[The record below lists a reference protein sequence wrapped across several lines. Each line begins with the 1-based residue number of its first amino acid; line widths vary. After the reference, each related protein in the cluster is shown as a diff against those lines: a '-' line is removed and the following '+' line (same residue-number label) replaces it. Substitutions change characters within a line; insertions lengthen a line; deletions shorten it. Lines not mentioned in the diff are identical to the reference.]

1 MRVTESQPRVLV
13 VDDEENVAFLIASA
27 LRVAGYEAIAAP
39 ATPVTPTVAIAT
51 AASVL
56 LLI

>member
-1 MRVTESQPRVLV
+1 MPFLLPFPLLV
-13 VDDEENVAFLIASA
+13 PVA
-27 LRVAGYEAIAAP
+27 AIAAP

-51 AASVL
+51 AASVF